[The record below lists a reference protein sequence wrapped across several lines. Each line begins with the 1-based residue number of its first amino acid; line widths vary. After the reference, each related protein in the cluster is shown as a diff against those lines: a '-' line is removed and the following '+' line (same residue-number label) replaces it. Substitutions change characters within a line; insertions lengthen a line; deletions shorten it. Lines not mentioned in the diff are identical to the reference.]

1 MGESYASLFHLGLKL
16 INIPI
21 RKHLSVV
28 YKVCLCV
35 CDPYNLEN
43 IYISFQVCIQ
53 TQTSIRSRYITKI
66 IKTYI

>member
-21 RKHLSVV
+21 RKHLSVA

-35 CDPYNLEN
+35 CVIPITLKIFIFPFKYA
-43 IYISFQVCIQ
+43 
-53 TQTSIRSRYITKI
+53 SRLKLL
-66 IKTYI
+66 

>member
-35 CDPYNLEN
+35 CVIPITLKIFIFPFKYA
-43 IYISFQVCIQ
+43 
-53 TQTSIRSRYITKI
+53 SRLKLL
-66 IKTYI
+66 